1 MPATTLEPAYI
12 KNIDKT
18 SPELKCLFNPNK
30 YVLRK
35 SNTWTESKRSG
46 HDLPRLEFGGGQP
59 ATLEMELLFDTYAAW
74 TQGKGEEDVRRYT
87 DRLWDMARVSEK
99 LKDKKN
105 KRGRPPYVHFQWG
118 HAWFFDGVITSVS
131 QDFTLFFPSGTPAR
145 ATCQVTMQEAKDA
158 SQLPAQN
165 PTSGGGALERVWTV
179 LEGDTLA
186 LIAHR
191 EYGDPTR
198 WRPIADANRLSR
210 VRGLVPGTQ
219 LLVPHDL

>member
-1 MPATTLEPAYI
+1 MPATTLEHAYI
-12 KNIDKT
+12 QNTDDT
-18 SPELKCLFNPNK
+18 SQQLTCLFNPNK

-35 SNTWTESKRSG
+35 SNSWTQSQRTG

-74 TQGKGEEDVRRYT
+74 TQGRGEQDVRRHT
-87 DRLWDMARVSEK
+87 GLLWEMTRVSDK
-99 LKDKKN
+99 LKGKN
-105 KRGRPPYVHFQWG
+105 GRGRPPYVRFQWG

-145 ATCQVTMQEAKDA
+145 ATCQVTIQEAKDA

-165 PTSGGGALERVWTV
+165 PTSGGDAAERVWTV
-179 LEGDTLA
+179 VEGDTLA

-191 EYGDPTR
+191 EYGDPTQ
-198 WRPIADANRLSR
+198 WRRVADANRLAR
-210 VRGLVPGTQ
+210 VRRLVPGTA
-219 LLVPHDL
+219 LLVPHGL